1 MLQLIK
7 TDSNWFAI
15 TKDEL
20 VVLYFRYNPD
30 SNTFSVDG
38 SGGVEHNVDEMSL
51 IKRLLKLI
59 YSLDINLVVDE

>member
-1 MLQLIK
+1 MLQIIK